1 MARKIILAATAAA
14 LLATTAAAAPR
25 KPATTG
31 TPAQIQRL
39 LGCRALA
46 DAAQRLACFDRETS
60 ALDQAMARK
69 DLVVIDRERAT
80 AARRSLFGFSVPS
93 FGGLFGG
100 DAKDEVK
107 EIQSTV
113 TGVDRNPEGGWT
125 IKLADGSTWTQ
136 TDDTPIALRPV
147 RGQKIVVRR
156 GLLGSFRLSVN
167 GQPGVKVKRIG

>member
-1 MARKIILAATAAA
+1 MKRKIILATAACA
-14 LLATTAAAAPR
+14 LLSTAAAAAPR
-25 KPATTG
+25 KRAETG
-31 TPAQIQRL
+31 APAQIQRL

-60 ALDQAMARK
+60 ALDQAMAKR
-69 DLVVIDRERAT
+69 DVVVIDRQRVT

-100 DAKDEVK
+100 DENEVK

-113 TGVDRNPEGGWT
+113 AAVGRNPEGGWT

-136 TDDTPIALRPV
+136 TDDTPIGLRPE

-156 GLLGSFRLSVN
+156 GSLGSFRLSVN
-167 GQPGVKVKRIG
+167 GQPGIRVKRIG

>member
-1 MARKIILAATAAA
+1 MKRKIILAAAAGA
-14 LLATTAAAAPR
+14 LLSTTVSAAPR
-25 KPATTG
+25 KPATTS

-80 AARRSLFGFSVPS
+80 AAKRSLFGFSVPS

-100 DAKDEVK
+100 DENEVK
-107 EIQSTV
+107 EVQSTV
-113 TGVDRNPEGGWT
+113 AGVARNPEGGWT

-136 TDDTPIALRPV
+136 TDDSPTALRPE

-156 GLLGSFRLSVN
+156 GSLGSFRLSIN
-167 GQPGVKVKRIG
+167 GQPGVRVKRIG

>member
-1 MARKIILAATAAA
+1 MKRKIIFAAA
-14 LLATTAAAAPR
+14 ACALLSTAAAAAPR
-25 KPATTG
+25 KKAEG
-31 TPAQIQRL
+31 GAPAQIQRL

-60 ALDQAMARK
+60 ALDQAMAKR
-69 DLVVIDRERAT
+69 DVVVIDRQRVT

-100 DAKDEVK
+100 DENEVK

-113 TGVDRNPEGGWT
+113 AAVARNPEGGWT

-136 TDDTPIALRPV
+136 TDDTPIGLRPE

-156 GLLGSFRLSVN
+156 GSLGSFRLSVN
-167 GQPGVKVKRIG
+167 GQPGFKVKRIG

>member
-1 MARKIILAATAAA
+1 MKREIILAVAACAA
-14 LLATTAAAAPR
+14 LSTAAAAAPR
-25 KPATTG
+25 KQATTG

-46 DAAQRLACFDRETS
+46 DAAQRLACFDRETAS
-60 ALDQAMARK
+60 FDQAMARK

-80 AARRSLFGFSVPS
+80 AAKRSLFGFSVPS

-100 DAKDEVK
+100 DENEVK

-113 TGVDRNPEGGWT
+113 AGIGRNPEGGWT

-136 TDDTPIALRPV
+136 TDDTPIGLRPE

-156 GLLGSFRLSVN
+156 GTLGSFRLSVN

>member
-1 MARKIILAATAAA
+1 MQRKIIFAAA
-14 LLATTAAAAPR
+14 VCLLLPTAVAAAPR
-25 KPATTG
+25 KPATTD

-60 ALDQAMARK
+60 ALGQAVARK

-100 DAKDEVK
+100 DENEVK

-113 TGVDRNPEGGWT
+113 AAVARNPEGGWT

-136 TDDTPIALRPV
+136 TDDTPIALRPE

-156 GLLGSFRLSVN
+156 GTLGSFRLSIN

>member
-1 MARKIILAATAAA
+1 MKRKIILAAAAGA
-14 LLATTAAAAPR
+14 LLSTTVSAAPR
-25 KPATTG
+25 KPATTS

-100 DAKDEVK
+100 DENEVK

-113 TGVDRNPEGGWT
+113 ANVARNPEGGWT

-136 TDDTPIALRPV
+136 TDDSPIALRPE

-156 GLLGSFRLSVN
+156 GTLGSFRLSIN
-167 GQPGVKVKRIG
+167 GQPGVRVKRIG

>member
-1 MARKIILAATAAA
+1 MTRKIILASTAAA
-14 LLATTAAAAPR
+14 LLATTASAAPR

-39 LGCRALA
+39 LGCRAVA

-60 ALDQAMARK
+60 TLDQAMARR

-80 AARRSLFGFSVPS
+80 AARRTLFGFSVPS
-93 FGGLFGG
+93 FGGLLGG
-100 DAKDEVK
+100 DARDEVN

-113 TGVDRNPEGGWT
+113 AETGRNPEGGWT

-156 GLLGSFRLSVN
+156 GSLGSFRLSVN
-167 GQPGVKVKRIG
+167 GQPGVRVRRTG

>member
-1 MARKIILAATAAA
+1 MKRKIILAATACAMLSSAA
-14 LLATTAAAAPR
+14 TAAPR
-25 KPATTG
+25 KPATTS

-46 DAAQRLACFDRETS
+46 GAAQRLACFDRETS

-93 FGGLFGG
+93 FGGLLGG
-100 DAKDEVK
+100 DDNEVK

-113 TGVDRNPEGGWT
+113 TAVASNADGGWT
-125 IKLADGSTWTQ
+125 LRLADGSTWTQ
-136 TDDTPIALRPV
+136 TDDAPLGIRPA
-147 RGQKIVVRR
+147 RGHKVVVRR

-167 GQPGVKVKRIG
+167 GQPGIKVKRIG

>member
-1 MARKIILAATAAA
+1 MKRKFILAAAAAA
-14 LLATTAAAAPR
+14 LLSMPVSAAPR
-25 KPATTG
+25 RAPTTD

-60 ALDQAMARK
+60 ALGQAVARK

-100 DAKDEVK
+100 DENEVK

-113 TGVDRNPEGGWT
+113 AGVGRNPEGGWT
-125 IKLADGSTWTQ
+125 IRLADGSTWTQ
-136 TDDTPIALRPV
+136 TDDTPIGLRPE

-156 GLLGSFRLSVN
+156 GTLGSFRLSVN
-167 GQPGVKVKRIG
+167 GQPAVKVKRVG

>member
-1 MARKIILAATAAA
+1 MTREIILAAAAAA
-14 LLATTAAAAPR
+14 LLIAPAVAAPR
-25 KPATTG
+25 KPTTTG

-39 LGCRALA
+39 LGCRALS

-80 AARRSLFGFSVPS
+80 AAKRSLFGFSVPS
-93 FGGLFGG
+93 FGGLLGG
-100 DAKDEVK
+100 DGKDDVK
-107 EIQSTV
+107 EIQSTI
-113 TGVDRNPEGGWT
+113 TGIGRNPEGGWS

-136 TDDTPIALRPV
+136 TDDTPIIMRPA
-147 RGQKIVVRR
+147 RGQKVVVRR
-156 GLLGSFRLSVN
+156 GVLGSFRLSVN

>member
-1 MARKIILAATAAA
+1 MRRQIIVAAA
-14 LLATTAAAAPR
+14 AVALLTTTAAAPR
-25 KPATTG
+25 KVASTG
-31 TPAQIQRL
+31 TPAQVQRL
-39 LGCRALA
+39 LACRALT

-93 FGGLFGG
+93 FGGLLGG

-113 TGVDRNPEGGWT
+113 TGLGRNPEGGWS

-136 TDDTPIALRPV
+136 TDDTPIIMRPV
-147 RGQKIVVRR
+147 RGQKVVVRR

>member
-1 MARKIILAATAAA
+1 V
-14 LLATTAAAAPR
+14 AAPR
-25 KPATTG
+25 KPTTTG

-39 LGCRALA
+39 LGCRALS

-80 AARRSLFGFSVPS
+80 AAKRSLFGFSVPS
-93 FGGLFGG
+93 FGGLLGG
-100 DAKDEVK
+100 DGKDDVK
-107 EIQSTV
+107 EIQSTI
-113 TGVDRNPEGGWT
+113 TGIGRNPEGGWS

-136 TDDTPIALRPV
+136 TDDTPIIMRPA
-147 RGQKIVVRR
+147 RGQKVVVRR
-156 GLLGSFRLSVN
+156 GVLGSFRLSVN